1 MKKNTFLYIVIAVL
15 VIALAGLGALNVRSL
30 DKLAS
35 LQTKVNKLQKS
46 VQEVSDSAAELSSK
60 ADQLDALYPD
70 DPTVSSAAAAASSA
84 EVQGPS
90 AQEEST
96 DTSAASDSSE
106 SSGSKDSSSSTQEEG
121 TLSPSSGSTFT
132 DNSDS
137 SMDNLLNQ
145 VQSLLPTDNGT
156 WSVYVCN
163 LAKNTEGT
171 INDQQMQAASLIKL
185 YIMGAVYEDYDSLS
199 SKYSKDQLDN
209 ALNSMITVSD
219 NDAANTLV
227 NYLGGG
233 DDAAGMARV
242 NKFCQDHGYTSTS
255 MGRLLLADNSNGDNY
270 TSVKDCGKFLK
281 TIYQIDKG
289 TSTDDTLAGAEY
301 MYHLLKMQTRT
312 NKIPAQMPEGVKVA
326 NKTGELDTVE
336 NDAGIIY
343 DTAKGID
350 LVVCF
355 MSQDLNDT
363 AAAQNTIA
371 QTFHLRLLQRIKH
384 RQKRM
389 TRQIRII
396 LFFSFFLPLLRRI
409 SPISQKILPAGS
421 LSKDTSEGNIH
432 MDLLCKFHSFHS
444 GPESP
449 GFLPENDGTWYTDRH
464 LPSPGKLQKIPA

>member
-106 SSGSKDSSSSTQEEG
+106 ASGSKDSSSSTQEEG

-163 LAKNTEGT
+163 LLKDSDGT
-171 INDQQMQAASLIKL
+171 INDTPMQAASLIKL
-185 YIMGAVYEDYDSLS
+185 YIMGAVYENYGTIAQSHNSEEIDSNIS
-199 SKYSKDQLDN
+199 
-209 ALNSMITVSD
+209 AMISVSD

-227 NYLGGG
+227 NWLGNGN
-233 DDAAGMARV
+233 DAAGMTKV
-242 NKFCQDHGYTSTS
+242 NNFCQEHGFTSTQ
-255 MGRLLLADNSNGDNY
+255 MNRLLLASKENGDNY
-270 TSVKDCGKFLK
+270 TSVKDCGTFLK
-281 TIYQIDKG
+281 QIYQVVNG
-289 TSTDDTLAGAEY
+289 TLPSSTLANADA
-301 MYHLLKMQTRT
+301 MYFQLKTQQRK
-312 NKIPAQMPEGVKVA
+312 NKIPAQLPEGVGTA

-336 NDAGIIY
+336 NDAAIIY

-355 MSQDLNDT
+355 MSQDLTDT
-363 AAAQNTIA
+363 GAAQSTIA
-371 QTFHLRLLQRIKH
+371 ADARAIY
-384 RQKRM
+384 
-389 TRQIRII
+389 
-396 LFFSFFLPLLRRI
+396 
-409 SPISQKILPAGS
+409 GYYN
-421 LSKDTSEGNIH
+421 E
-432 MDLLCKFHSFHS
+432 
-444 GPESP
+444 
-449 GFLPENDGTWYTDRH
+449 
-464 LPSPGKLQKIPA
+464 

>member
-106 SSGSKDSSSSTQEEG
+106 ASGSKDSSSSTQEEG

-185 YIMGAVYEDYDSLS
+185 YIMGAVYEDYDKLS
-199 SKYSKDQLDN
+199 ASYGKDSLDN
-209 ALNSMITVSD
+209 NLNSMITVSD

-227 NYLGGG
+227 NYLGSG

-281 TIYQIDKG
+281 TIYQQDKG
-289 TSTDDTLAGAEY
+289 TSTEDTLAGAEY
-301 MYHLLKMQTRT
+301 MYHLLKMQTRQ
-312 NKIPAQMPEGVKVA
+312 NKIPAQMPDGVKVA

-350 LVVCF
+350 LVICF
-355 MSQDLNDT
+355 MSQDLKDT
-363 AAAQNTIA
+363 SAAQSTIA
-371 QTFHLRLLQRIKH
+371 QDSRAIY
-384 RQKRM
+384 
-389 TRQIRII
+389 
-396 LFFSFFLPLLRRI
+396 
-409 SPISQKILPAGS
+409 GYYN
-421 LSKDTSEGNIH
+421 E
-432 MDLLCKFHSFHS
+432 
-444 GPESP
+444 
-449 GFLPENDGTWYTDRH
+449 
-464 LPSPGKLQKIPA
+464 